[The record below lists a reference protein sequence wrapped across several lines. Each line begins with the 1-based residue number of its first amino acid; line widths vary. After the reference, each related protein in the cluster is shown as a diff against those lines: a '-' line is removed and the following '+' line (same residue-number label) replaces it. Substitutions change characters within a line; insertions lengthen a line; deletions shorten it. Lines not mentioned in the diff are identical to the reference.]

1 MAALP
6 KEDRA
11 KIPDAGRAADRDVG
25 DHGRPTLAMAAN
37 GGRIV
42 TRAVEGAV
50 RLLGV
55 VAEQQQRCQRRP
67 DR

>member
-1 MAALP
+1 MAA
-6 KEDRA
+6 
-11 KIPDAGRAADRDVG
+11 
-25 DHGRPTLAMAAN
+25 T

-55 VAEQQQRCQRRP
+55 VAEQQRRRERRP